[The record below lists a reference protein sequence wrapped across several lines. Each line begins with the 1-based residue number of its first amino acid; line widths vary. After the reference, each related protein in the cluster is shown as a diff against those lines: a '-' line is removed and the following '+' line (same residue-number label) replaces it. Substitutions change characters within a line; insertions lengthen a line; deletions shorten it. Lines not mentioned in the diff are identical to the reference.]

1 LGGSDEF
8 PAESGGRDD
17 LLGTDLRLTPRTE
30 QLSLFPS
37 EAEQIRTL
45 DARLIHR
52 PIGTERSDRP
62 VLHLSDEEI
71 EHVLRRG
78 SGFEG
83 GKLRIAALYA
93 QNPTPVDARVFLSN
107 EYGVGGHSHTFLD
120 GTSGFID
127 YNSRG
132 MQFRRWKTNEE
143 YTLRWH
149 AVERYIRNMMEQG
162 TYLTPKEQQ
171 RFAEMQSAFLDAEM
185 PLPQPRMH
193 YPPVEPETL
202 TQGYRSTNGIITQMD
217 IERTLR
223 EWNGHIEGKHAMTRF
238 VQEGHS
244 TEEIAERLR
253 AEFGGDLSS
262 LPVMVN
268 DVQREVPWTDAANT
282 LNRLVWD
289 NQFYTEEEQE
299 HLNDS
304 DPVAVREDLTGDS
317 IANDE
322 VADPEALENTPVVQ
336 QTETNAETI
345 TSEAEKT
352 VESTIP
358 PLRPGESRIPEH
370 DGIPAMRQIVV
381 DLTPR
386 EQEPPV
392 FSYDLH
398 PGDTVYLGDQAFVV
412 ENVGLFDVS
421 FRDPSQTYPVLRAE
435 SKEMLQRLLGLDVR
449 NDVYRPGFWPQTP
462 EAVPDVQ
469 PVVPVSGENFHITD
483 DHLGEGGQ
491 KTKYAYNIAAIR
503 TLKTIEAENR
513 GATAEEQEILS
524 RYVGWGG
531 IPQAFDED
539 NENWG
544 NEYIELKEL
553 LTKDE

>member
-8 PAESGGRDD
+8 PEESGGRDD

-253 AEFGGDLSS
+253 AEFGGDLPS

-268 DVQREVPWTDAANT
+268 DVQREVPWTDAANA

-304 DPVAVREDLTGDS
+304 DPVAIREDLTGDS

-421 FRDPSQTYPVLRAE
+421 FRDPC
-435 SKEMLQRLLGLDVR
+435 
-449 NDVYRPGFWPQTP
+449 VYRGRMVHYARHSGGKGIKKLPAPSEHTYIH
-462 EAVPDVQ
+462 VQ
-469 PVVPVSGENFHITD
+469 VS
-483 DHLGEGGQ
+483 
-491 KTKYAYNIAAIR
+491 
-503 TLKTIEAENR
+503 
-513 GATAEEQEILS
+513 
-524 RYVGWGG
+524 
-531 IPQAFDED
+531 
-539 NENWG
+539 
-544 NEYIELKEL
+544 
-553 LTKDE
+553 